1 MNGAKQIAND
11 GRFAVQTKRIEGFFT
26 LPNTNVNALTTD
38 LSVYFQKLWIY
49 PGASATNGIINVNAQ
64 KIYVGNTAQQI
75 AAVTV
80 TLAIKASST
89 DNAQLL
95 VTANAL
101 NHGYNTGDQVR
112 ISGASDGAY
121 NATFTV
127 TKVDANNFTF
137 MLTSAPLSLAPT
149 GTIVAA
155 GLQTVPAANNVLPDV
170 LNPTDLPLK
179 YELPLG
185 QKQQLASVLLA
196 GATNDGV
203 FYRIW

>member
-26 LPNTNVNALTTD
+26 LPNT
-38 LSVYFQKLWIY
+38 
-49 PGASATNGIINVNAQ
+49 NVNAQ